1 MEYLKYVISDFER
14 INSPDSFCATRNY
27 SLFPLILFFMVFSAG
42 IISTVVFL
50 TKRQAKVTVDVVLRK
65 SLASVL
71 FIISGAF
78 AFILNLLVFYIE
90 DHTYTRF
97 FSLVYIIIGLCFG
110 MLGDI
115 WLDLKYVYKPGE
127 KRFLNAGFLSFLI
140 GHIFYSVFL
149 FNNIRLTLT
158 SVLVFVAG
166 FIVIALFTATTEKIL
181 KVKYGESKLITVI
194 YMGVLGGTL
203 ALSGYNAFETQL
215 IYAIIF
221 FIGMIFFI
229 ASDALLAGIYFGN
242 DEKTRKSRAGIVT
255 NHALYY
261 TAQYLI
267 ALSIFFY
274 VE

>member
-14 INSPDSFCATRNY
+14 INSPDATCETMGY
-27 SLFPLILFFMVFSAG
+27 SLIPLVLFFFAFAAG
-42 IISTVVFL
+42 IICTVVFL

-71 FIISGAF
+71 FIITGAF
-78 AFILNLLVFYIE
+78 ALIIQVILLGYVQTNLHV
-90 DHTYTRF
+90 
-97 FSLVYIIIGLCFG
+97 FSLLYIIIGLCFG

-140 GHIFYSVFL
+140 GHLFYSAFL
-149 FNNIRLTLT
+149 FWFSDFYLT
-158 SVLVFVAG
+158 SVMVFIAG
-166 FIVIALFTATTEKIL
+166 FIAVAVFTATTEKLL
-181 KVKYGESKLITVI
+181 KVKYGEFKKITVI

-203 ALSGYNAFETQL
+203 ALSGYNAFVIQRT
-215 IYAIIF
+215 IFIIF

-242 DEKTRKSRAGIVT
+242 DEKARTSRTSIVL

-261 TAQYLI
+261 TAQYMI

-274 VE
+274 V